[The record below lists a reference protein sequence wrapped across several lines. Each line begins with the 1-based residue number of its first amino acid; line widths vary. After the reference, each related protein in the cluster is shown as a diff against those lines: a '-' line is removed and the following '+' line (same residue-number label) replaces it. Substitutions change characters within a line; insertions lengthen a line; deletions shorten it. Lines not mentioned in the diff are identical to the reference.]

1 MRIAILQDDQLVLDL
16 ITYFL
21 KSTGKFKRIDAYN
34 DEGALLHTIE
44 ETQEDLQAI
53 ILDLKSGDVNAE
65 AMLRRL
71 HEKSIQVPVIV
82 LTSHYNQYL
91 LGYMIRSGAGAYL
104 PKNLN
109 PDDLISVIEEVI
121 EKGYYIGPGQFPYLK
136 VGFIENSLNQ
146 TKQAMDINERDIEII
161 YLLANQKTA
170 KEIAD
175 KLCVSHKTIEGYKN
189 ALFAKTR
196 TKSVV
201 GLVLF
206 AIQNNLIN
214 AEAVDLE
221 KEI

>member
-1 MRIAILQDDQLVLDL
+1 MRIAILEDDPLVLDL

-34 DEGALLHTIE
+34 DEVTLLHSIE
-44 ETQEDLQAI
+44 KTLEDLQVI
-53 ILDLKSGDVNAE
+53 ILDLKSGGVSAE
-65 AMLRRL
+65 TILRQL
-71 HEKSIQVPVIV
+71 QEKSVQVPVIV
-82 LTSHYNQYL
+82 LSSHYNEHL
-91 LGYMIRSGAGAYL
+91 LGDMIRSGAGAYL
-104 PKNLN
+104 PKNFK
-109 PDDLISVIEEVI
+109 PHDLISVIEEVI
-121 EKGYYIGPGQFPYLK
+121 EKGYYIGPDQFPYLK
-136 VGFIENSLNQ
+136 IGFIENAL
-146 TKQAMDINERDIEII
+146 TPAKQVMDINERDIEII

-175 KLCVSHKTIEGYKN
+175 KLCVSPKTIEGYKN
-189 ALFAKTR
+189 TLFAKTK

-206 AIQNNLIN
+206 AIKNNIIN

>member
-1 MRIAILQDDQLVLDL
+1 MRIAILQDDLLVLDL

-34 DEGALLHTIE
+34 DHVSLLHTIE
-44 ETQEDLQAI
+44 QTQEDLQVI
-53 ILDLKSGDVNAE
+53 ILDLKSGDTTAE
-65 AMLRRL
+65 ATLRQL
-71 HEKSIQVPVIV
+71 HEKSVQVPVIV
-82 LTSHYNQYL
+82 LTSHYNHYL

-109 PDDLISVIEEVI
+109 PHDLISVIEEVI
-121 EKGYYIGPGQFPYLK
+121 EKGYYISPAQFPYLK
-136 VGFIENSLNQ
+136 IGFVENALAP
-146 TKQAMDINERDIEII
+146 TKQVMDINERDIEII

-175 KLCVSHKTIEGYKN
+175 KLCVSPKTIEGYKN
-189 ALFAKTR
+189 TLFAKTR

-221 KEI
+221 REI